1 MKKTIVHQLK
11 TDPNSL
17 CGMSYVVECA
27 DGSIAVIDG
36 SVDSNVDDLYA
47 YLRKLCGDKD
57 PVVDAWFFTHAHP
70 DHTYCAK
77 AMGEKYADRMTVK
90 KLIYRF
96 PDEEFLR
103 LREPDCLRQIPDFE
117 QAVSSFG
124 AEHVIPTRGD
134 KFVFGDTVFEILLTC
149 VDLPSLKE
157 ENIQVLNDTSMVFR
171 LYAAGQSVLFLGDV
185 QEAADRVMMK
195 LYGKDLK
202 SDVCQVAHHGYYA
215 STARFYDL
223 VDPDILFWP
232 ASVKVFE
239 TFSDCVSASRHLVSE
254 MKIKDIYLMGHGT
267 FSLELPIKAR
277 PEPFLPKLEP
287 LPEIEAKKELEIPY
301 TDAVPDINEP
311 LGEGWKDCEYK
322 EIKEKLFGGK
332 IPCKAF
338 YKAMW
343 KEDKLYLNIRVD
355 KKLIPRPD
363 KISSMECDAVRICI
377 TDEAI
382 TDRNLTWKDVEEKA
396 GNFSNLK
403 IYPEEKNYKTG
414 KIINVGGG
422 DDCVSSYLIENER
435 FYLTACIKMGSIH
448 KKGDL
453 IGFNLEITGLE
464 SNDASKTD
472 SVILVSDTHGCNYW
486 TPAALMFAELS

>member
-1 MKKTIVHQLK
+1 MKK
-11 TDPNSL
+11 
-17 CGMSYVVECA
+17 
-27 DGSIAVIDG
+27 
-36 SVDSNVDDLYA
+36 
-47 YLRKLCGDKD
+47 R
-57 PVVDAWFFTHAHP
+57 
-70 DHTYCAK
+70 
-77 AMGEKYADRMTVK
+77 
-90 KLIYRF
+90 
-96 PDEEFLR
+96 
-103 LREPDCLRQIPDFE
+103 
-117 QAVSSFG
+117 
-124 AEHVIPTRGD
+124 
-134 KFVFGDTVFEILLTC
+134 
-149 VDLPSLKE
+149 
-157 ENIQVLNDTSMVFR
+157 
-171 LYAAGQSVLFLGDV
+171 
-185 QEAADRVMMK
+185 
-195 LYGKDLK
+195 YGKALK
-202 SDVCQVAHHGYYA
+202 SDVCQVAHHGCA
-215 STARFYDL
+215 SSTSSFYDL
-223 VDPDILFWP
+223 VDPEILLWP
-232 ASVKVFE
+232 CCEKAFYNGAQE
-239 TFSDCVSASRHLVSE
+239 ICASRHLVSE
-254 MKIKDIYLMGHGT
+254 MKVKDIYLAGHGT
-267 FSLELPIKAR
+267 FSLELPIKER
-277 PEPFLPKLEP
+277 TEPFLPRLEP

-311 LGEGWKDCEYK
+311 LGEGWKGCEYK

-355 KKLIPRPD
+355 KKLITRPD

-414 KIINVGGG
+414 KIINLGGG